1 MKKILIVDNYDSF
14 VYNLVQI
21 LRESGCDFDIVR
33 NDGIPFD
40 RLSDYRRLLLS
51 PGPGVPIEA
60 GGLLR
65 LIDLC
70 HTTHSILG
78 VCLGHQAIGEY
89 FGAKVRQLS
98 RPKHGHASPLR
109 ILEPDDALY
118 RGVENGTR
126 VGRYHSWVLDRDT
139 LPSCLLPT
147 AVDEDGNV
155 MSFTH
160 RTLPVFGVQYH
171 PESVMTVQGQAIVRN
186 WLSV

>member
-1 MKKILIVDNYDSF
+1 MEKILIVDNYDSF

-21 LRESGCDFDIVR
+21 LRESGRAFDIVR
-33 NDGIPFD
+33 NDCIPFD

-51 PGPGVPIEA
+51 PGPGVPLEA

-98 RPKHGHASPLR
+98 QPKHGHASQLC

-186 WLSV
+186 WLSE

>member
-1 MKKILIVDNYDSF
+1 MEKILIVDNYDSF

-21 LRESGCDFDIVR
+21 LRESGRAFDIVR
-33 NDGIPFD
+33 NDCIPFD

-89 FGAKVRQLS
+89 FGAQVRQLS
-98 RPKHGHASPLR
+98 QPKHGHASQLC

-171 PESVMTVQGQAIVRN
+171 TESVMTVQGEAIVRN

>member
-21 LRESGCDFDIVR
+21 LRESGRAFDIVR

-51 PGPGVPIEA
+51 PGPGVPLEA

-139 LPSCLLPT
+139 LPFCLLPT

-171 PESVMTVQGQAIVRN
+171 PESVITVQGQAIVRN

>member
-21 LRESGCDFDIVR
+21 LRESGRAFDIVR

-51 PGPGVPIEA
+51 PGPGVPLEA

-139 LPSCLLPT
+139 LPFCLLPT

-171 PESVMTVQGQAIVRN
+171 PESVITVQGQTIVRN

>member
-1 MKKILIVDNYDSF
+1 MEKILIVDNYDSF

-21 LRESGCDFDIVR
+21 LRESGHAFDIVR
-33 NDGIPFD
+33 NDCIPFD

-51 PGPGVPIEA
+51 PGPGVPLEA

-78 VCLGHQAIGEY
+78 VCLGHQAVGEY

-98 RPKHGHASPLR
+98 RPKHGHASQLC

-171 PESVMTVQGQAIVRN
+171 PESVMTVQGEAIVRN